1 MSIEYFISDHLYFLG
16 TVLTYMEYLNYVGY
30 LVLAAGGFFI
40 GYFVFQLLVKTKANR
55 AAEKADKIINEAKIK
70 EKDLL
75 LKAQDKAL
83 KIIEESKSE
92 EAKRRNEINQLQ
104 KRLEQR
110 ETAFSQKLLD
120 LQDKQQKLY
129 DKVNEVQE
137 IKEKI
142 KSIREEQAAKLEE
155 ISGLNK
161 ETAKEIL
168 LKSVEEKCAE
178 DLMVRLKKLE
188 GEAEEVINDKAK
200 DMLALSM
207 QRMVSNYT
215 VELTTTT
222 VDLPNDEM
230 KGRIIGREGRN
241 IKAIE
246 QMTGVEI
253 IVDDTPNAITIS
265 GFSLIR
271 RHIAKKTL
279 NYLIKDGRIHPT
291 KIEEA
296 VENAKKDI
304 AIDIKKAGEE
314 ALYEVGVAGFDPKL
328 VQILGRLKYR
338 TSYGQNA
345 LRHSIEVAHLSAM
358 LAEELGADVT
368 LAKKGGLLHDIGK
381 AVDHEVQGN
390 HTEIGRDIAK
400 KFNLPAEIIA
410 PIETH
415 HDDKPAS
422 LISVIVKVAD
432 AISSARPGARSDSY
446 ENYLQRLEELEKIAT
461 SFEGIEKAF
470 AIQAGREV
478 RVFVEP
484 EEIDDLQAH
493 NLARD
498 IAKKIENELKYP
510 GEIKVNVIREMRVT
524 EYAR

>member
-1 MSIEYFISDHLYFLG
+1 
-16 TVLTYMEYLNYVGY
+16 
-30 LVLAAGGFFI
+30 
-40 GYFVFQLLVKTKANR
+40 
-55 AAEKADKIINEAKIK
+55 
-70 EKDLL
+70 
-75 LKAQDKAL
+75 
-83 KIIEESKSE
+83 
-92 EAKRRNEINQLQ
+92 
-104 KRLEQR
+104 
-110 ETAFSQKLLD
+110 
-120 LQDKQQKLY
+120 
-129 DKVNEVQE
+129 
-137 IKEKI
+137 
-142 KSIREEQAAKLEE
+142 LEE
-155 ISGLNK
+155 ISKLSVD
-161 ETAKEIL
+161 EAKEIL
-168 LKSVEEKCAE
+168 LKKIEEKNAE
-178 DLMVRLKKLE
+178 DLMIRIKKLE
-188 GEAEEVINDKAK
+188 NDSEDKINEKAK
-200 DMLALSM
+200 DMMALAM

-253 IVDDTPNAITIS
+253 IVDDMPNAITVS

-279 NYLIKDGRIHPT
+279 DYLIKDGRIHPT
-291 KIEEA
+291 KIEDA

-314 ALYEVGVAGFDPKL
+314 AMYEVGVTGFDPKL

-368 LAKKGGLLHDIGK
+368 IAKKGGLLHDIGK

-415 HDDKPAS
+415 HDDQPAS

-432 AISSARPGARSDSY
+432 AISSARPGARNDNY
-446 ENYLQRLEELEKIAT
+446 ENYLQRLEELEKIALA
-461 SFEGIEKAF
+461 FDGIDKAY

-478 RVFVEP
+478 RVFVQP
-484 EEIDDLQAH
+484 EMVDDLQAH

-510 GEIKVNVIREMRVT
+510 GEIKVNIIREMRVT

>member
-1 MSIEYFISDHLYFLG
+1 
-16 TVLTYMEYLNYVGY
+16 MEYLNYVSY
-30 LVLAAGGFFI
+30 VVLITGGFFI
-40 GYFVFQLLVKTKANR
+40 GYLFYKKSANSKISN
-55 AAEKADKIINEAKIK
+55 ATDKADRLINEAKAK

-83 KIIEESKSE
+83 KIIEESKRE
-92 EAKRRNEINQLQ
+92 EADRRNEINGLQ

-110 ETAFSQKLLD
+110 ENSFSQKLLD
-120 LQDKQQKLY
+120 LQEKQQKLF

-137 IKEKI
+137 IKERI
-142 KSIREEQAAKLEE
+142 KNIKLEQE
-155 ISGLNK
+155 EKLASISGLSQD
-161 ETAKEIL
+161 EAKDIL
-168 LKSVEEKCAE
+168 LKKIEENSSE
-178 DLMVRLKKLE
+178 DLMVRINKLE
-188 GEAEEVINDKAK
+188 NNAEEALGEKAK
-200 DMLALSM
+200 NIMALAM

-246 QMTGVEI
+246 NMTGVEI
-253 IVDDTPNAITIS
+253 IVDDTPNAITVS

-279 NYLIKDGRIHPT
+279 DYLIKDGRIHPT
-291 KIEEA
+291 KIEDA

-314 ALYEVGVAGFDPKL
+314 AMYEVGVTGFDPKL

-345 LRHSIEVAHLSAM
+345 LKHSIEVAHLAAM

-400 KFNLPAEIIA
+400 KFNLPEEIIA
-410 PIETH
+410 PIATH
-415 HDDKPAS
+415 HDDKPAT

-432 AISSARPGARSDSY
+432 AISSARPGARKDNY
-446 ENYLQRLEELEKIAT
+446 ENYLQRLEELEKIALT
-461 SFEGIEKAF
+461 FEGIEKVY

-478 RVFVEP
+478 RVFVQP
-484 EEIDDLQAH
+484 EQVDDLKAH

>member
-1 MSIEYFISDHLYFLG
+1 
-16 TVLTYMEYLNYVGY
+16 
-30 LVLAAGGFFI
+30 
-40 GYFVFQLLVKTKANR
+40 
-55 AAEKADKIINEAKIK
+55 
-70 EKDLL
+70 
-75 LKAQDKAL
+75 
-83 KIIEESKSE
+83 
-92 EAKRRNEINQLQ
+92 
-104 KRLEQR
+104 LEQR
-110 ETAFSQKLLD
+110 ENAFSQKLLD

-137 IKEKI
+137 IKERI
-142 KSIREEQAAKLEE
+142 KAIKEEQSAKLEQ
-155 ISGLNK
+155 ISKLTQEEG
-161 ETAKEIL
+161 KEIL
-168 LKSVEEKCAE
+168 LKIIEERSAE
-178 DLMVRLKKLE
+178 DLMARINKLE
-188 GEAEEVINDKAK
+188 NFSEDAINEKAR
-200 DMLALSM
+200 DMLALAM

-222 VDLPNDEM
+222 VDLPSDEM

-246 QMTGVEI
+246 SMTGVEI
-253 IVDDTPNAITIS
+253 IVDDTPNAITVS

-279 NYLIKDGRIHPT
+279 DYLIKDGRIHPT
-291 KIEEA
+291 KIEDA

-304 AIDIKKAGEE
+304 ALDIKKAGEE
-314 ALYEVGVAGFDPKL
+314 AMYEVGVTGFDPKL
-328 VQILGRLKYR
+328 VQIIGRLKYR

-345 LRHSIEVAHLSAM
+345 LRHSIEVAHLAAM

-400 KFNLPAEIIA
+400 KFNLPPEIIA

-415 HDDKPAS
+415 HDDQPAT

-432 AISSARPGARSDSY
+432 AISSARPGARNDNY
-446 ENYLQRLEELEKIAT
+446 ENYLQRLEELEKIALT
-461 SFEGIEKAF
+461 FEGIEKVY

-478 RVFVEP
+478 RVFVQP
-484 EEIDDLQAH
+484 DQIDDLKAY

>member
-1 MSIEYFISDHLYFLG
+1 
-16 TVLTYMEYLNYVGY
+16 MEYLNYVLY
-30 LVLAAGGFFI
+30 LFLAVGGFFI
-40 GYFVFQLLVKTKANR
+40 GYLFYKKSAKSKINN
-55 AAEKADKIINEAKIK
+55 AAEKADKLINDAKLK
-70 EKDLL
+70 EKELL

-83 KIIEESKSE
+83 KIIEESKKE
-92 EAKRRNEINQLQ
+92 EATRRNDINQLQ

-110 ETAFSQKLLD
+110 ENAFSQKLLD

-142 KSIREEQAAKLEE
+142 KTIKEEQSAKLEQ
-155 ISGLNK
+155 ISKLTQ
-161 ETAKEIL
+161 EEAKEIL
-168 LKSVEEKCAE
+168 LKNVEERAAE
-178 DLMVRLKKLE
+178 DLLGRIKKLE
-188 GEAEEVINDKAK
+188 NNAEDAINEKAR
-200 DMLALSM
+200 DMLALAM

-246 QMTGVEI
+246 NMTGVEI
-253 IVDDTPNAITIS
+253 IVDDTPNAITVS

-279 NYLIKDGRIHPT
+279 DYLIKDGRIHPT
-291 KIEEA
+291 KIEDA

-304 AIDIKKAGEE
+304 ALDIKKAGEE
-314 ALYEVGVAGFDPKL
+314 AMYEVGVTGFDPKL
-328 VQILGRLKYR
+328 VQIIGRLKYR

-415 HDDKPAS
+415 HEDHPAT
-422 LISVIVKVAD
+422 LVSVIVKVAD
-432 AISSARPGARSDSY
+432 AISSARPGARNDNY
-446 ENYLQRLEELEKIAT
+446 ENYLQRLEELEKIALT
-461 SFEGIEKAF
+461 FEGVEKVY

-478 RVFVEP
+478 RVFVQP
-484 EEIDDLQAH
+484 EQIDDLKSY

-510 GEIKVNVIREMRVT
+510 GEIKVNVIRELRVI

>member
-1 MSIEYFISDHLYFLG
+1 
-16 TVLTYMEYLNYVGY
+16 MEYLSYFLYVI
-30 LVLAAGGFFI
+30 LAAGGFFI
-40 GYFVFQLLVKTKANR
+40 GFVFYKKSAGSKISGATER
-55 AAEKADKIINEAKIK
+55 AEKIINEAKIK

-75 LKAQDKAL
+75 FKAQDKAL
-83 KIIEESKSE
+83 KIIEEAKKE
-92 EAKRRNEINQLQ
+92 ETTRHNEINGLQ

-110 ETAFSQKLLD
+110 ESAFSQKLLD
-120 LQDKQQKLY
+120 LQEKQQKLY
-129 DKVNEVQE
+129 DKVTEVQE

-142 KSIREEQAAKLEE
+142 KTIKEEQGAKLEA
-155 ISGLNK
+155 ISGLSQT
-161 ETAKEIL
+161 EAKDIL
-168 LKSVEEKCAE
+168 LKSIEEKSAE
-178 DLMVRLKKLE
+178 DLMVRVKKLE
-188 GEAEEVINDKAK
+188 NENEDAINEKAK
-200 DMLALSM
+200 DFMALAM
-207 QRMVSNYT
+207 QRLVSNYT

-253 IVDDTPNAITIS
+253 IVDDTPNAITVS

-271 RHIAKKTL
+271 RHIAKKAL
-279 NYLIKDGRIHPT
+279 DYLIKDGRIHPT
-291 KIEEA
+291 KVEEA

-314 ALYEVGVAGFDPKL
+314 AMYEVGVTGFDPKL

-345 LRHSIEVAHLSAM
+345 LRHSIEVAHLAAM

-381 AVDHEVQGN
+381 AVDHEIQGN

-400 KFNLPAEIIA
+400 KFGLSPEIIA

-415 HDDKPAS
+415 HDDKPAT
-422 LISVIVKVAD
+422 LIAVIVKVAD
-432 AISSARPGARSDSY
+432 AISSARPGARNDNY
-446 ENYLQRLEELEKIAT
+446 ENYLQRLEELEKIALT
-461 SFEGIEKAF
+461 FDGIEKVY

-478 RVFVEP
+478 RVFVQP
-484 EEIDDLQAH
+484 EQINDLQAY

-510 GEIKVNVIREMRVT
+510 GEIKVNVIRETRVT

>member
-1 MSIEYFISDHLYFLG
+1 
-16 TVLTYMEYLNYVGY
+16 MEYLIAVILAVG
-30 LVLAAGGFFI
+30 AFFGGTWYRQKKI
-40 GYFVFQLLVKTKANR
+40 SQQASNAQSKA
-55 AAEKADKIINEAKIK
+55 ESILNEAKSK
-70 EKDLL
+70 EKELL

-83 KIIEESKSE
+83 KIIDEAKKEESQ
-92 EAKRRNEINQLQ
+92 RRKEINGLQ
-104 KRLEQR
+104 SRLEQR
-110 ETAFSQKLLD
+110 ENSFSQKLID
-120 LQDKQQKLY
+120 LQEKQQKLY

-137 IKEKI
+137 IKERI
-142 KSIREEQAAKLEE
+142 KAIKEEQLQKLEAVAQM
-155 ISGLNK
+155 SQDD
-161 ETAKEIL
+161 AKNLL
-168 LKSVEEKCAE
+168 LKNVEEKAGE
-178 DLMVRLKKLE
+178 DLLVRIKKLE
-188 GEAEEVINDKAK
+188 NDTSDTLQEKAK
-200 DMLALSM
+200 DIMALAM
-207 QRMVSNYT
+207 QRMVSSYT

-222 VDLPNDEM
+222 IDLPNDEM

-246 QMTGVEI
+246 QLTGVEI
-253 IVDDTPNAITIS
+253 IVDDTPNAITVS

-279 NYLIKDGRIHPT
+279 DYLIKDGRIHPT
-291 KIEEA
+291 KIEDA
-296 VENAKKDI
+296 VEMAKKEL
-304 AIDIKKAGEE
+304 AVDIKKAGEE
-314 ALYEVGVAGFDPKL
+314 AMYEVGVTGFDPKL

-338 TSYGQNA
+338 TSYGQNT
-345 LRHSIEVAHLSAM
+345 LSHSIEVAHLAAM

-415 HDDKPAS
+415 HEDQPS
-422 LISVIVKVAD
+422 GLIAVIVKVAD
-432 AISSARPGARSDSY
+432 AISSARPGARSDSH
-446 ENYLQRLEELEKIAT
+446 ENYIQRLQELEKIAT
-461 SFEGIEKAF
+461 GFDGIERAY

-478 RVFVEP
+478 RVFVKP
-484 EEIDDLQAH
+484 DAIDDLKAH

-498 IAKKIENELKYP
+498 IAKKIETELKYP
-510 GEIKVNVIREMRVT
+510 GEIKINVIRETRVT

>member
-1 MSIEYFISDHLYFLG
+1 
-16 TVLTYMEYLNYVGY
+16 MEYLQYVLY
-30 LVLAAGGFFI
+30 AVVLAGGFFI
-40 GYFVFQLLVKTKANR
+40 GYLYYKKSASVKISSAADK
-55 AAEKADKIINEAKIK
+55 AEKIIGDAKLK

-83 KIIEESKSE
+83 KIIEESKKE
-92 EAKRRNEINQLQ
+92 EALRRNDINNLQ

-110 ETAFSQKLLD
+110 ENSFSQKLLD

-137 IKEKI
+137 IKERI
-142 KSIREEQAAKLEE
+142 KNIKVEQETKLEQ
-155 ISGLNK
+155 ISRLTQA
-161 ETAKEIL
+161 EAKDIL
-168 LKSVEEKCAE
+168 LKSIEEKSAE
-178 DLMVRLKKLE
+178 DLMVRVKKLE
-188 GEAEEVINDKAK
+188 NDAEDSLGEKAK
-200 DMLALSM
+200 DIMALAM

-230 KGRIIGREGRN
+230 KGRVIGREGRN

-253 IVDDTPNAITIS
+253 IVDDTPIAITVS

-279 NYLIKDGRIHPT
+279 DYLIKDGRIHPT

-296 VENAKKDI
+296 VESAKKDI
-304 AIDIKKAGEE
+304 ALDIKKAGEE
-314 ALYEVGVAGFDPKL
+314 ALYEVGVTGFDPKL
-328 VQILGRLKYR
+328 VQIIGRLKYR

-400 KFNLPAEIIA
+400 KFHLPAEIIA

-415 HDDKPAS
+415 HDDKPAG

-432 AISSARPGARSDSY
+432 AISSARPGARNDNY

-478 RVFVEP
+478 RVFVQP
-484 EEIDDLQAH
+484 DKIDDFKAY

-498 IAKKIENELKYP
+498 IAKKIETELKYP

>member
-1 MSIEYFISDHLYFLG
+1 MS
-16 TVLTYMEYLNYVGY
+16 
-30 LVLAAGGFFI
+30 
-40 GYFVFQLLVKTKANR
+40 
-55 AAEKADKIINEAKIK
+55 
-70 EKDLL
+70 
-75 LKAQDKAL
+75 
-83 KIIEESKSE
+83 IEESKKE
-92 EAKRRNEINQLQ
+92 EAARRNEINNLQ

-110 ETAFSQKLLD
+110 ENSFSQKLLD
-120 LQDKQQKLY
+120 LQEKQQKLY
-129 DKVNEVQE
+129 DKVTEVQE

-142 KSIREEQAAKLEE
+142 KTIKEEQEQKLEE
-155 ISGLNK
+155 L
-161 ETAKEIL
+161 AKLSKDDAKNIL
-168 LKSVEEKCAE
+168 LKNIEDKCAE
-178 DLMVRLKKLE
+178 DLMVRINKLE
-188 GEAEEVINDKAK
+188 NDSEDAINEKAK
-200 DMLALSM
+200 DFLALAM
-207 QRMVSNYT
+207 QRMVSAYT

-253 IVDDTPNAITIS
+253 IVDDMPNAITVS

-279 NYLIKDGRIHPT
+279 DYLIKDGRIHPT

-314 ALYEVGVAGFDPKL
+314 AMYEVGITGFDPKL
-328 VQILGRLKYR
+328 VQIIGRLKYR

-345 LRHSIEVAHLSAM
+345 LRHSVEVAHLSAM
-358 LAEELGADVT
+358 LAEQLGADVT

-390 HTEIGRDIAK
+390 HTEIGRDIAR
-400 KFNLPAEIIA
+400 KFNLPPEIIA

-415 HDDKPAS
+415 HEDKPAT

-432 AISSARPGARSDSY
+432 AISSARPGARSDNY
-446 ENYLQRLEELEKIAT
+446 ENYIHRLEELEKIAT
-461 SFEGIEKAF
+461 SFEGIDKAY

-478 RVFVEP
+478 RVFVQP
-484 EEIDDLQAH
+484 EMITDLQAH
-493 NLARD
+493 ELARD
-498 IAKKIENELKYP
+498 IAKKIETELKYP

-524 EYAR
+524 EFAR

>member
-1 MSIEYFISDHLYFLG
+1 MNYFLYA
-16 TVLTYMEYLNYVGY
+16 LSL
-30 LVLAAGGFFI
+30 AGGFFI
-40 GYFVFQLLVKTKANR
+40 GFSLYKKISHQRING
-55 AAEKADKIINEAKIK
+55 AENKSEKIINDAKIK
-70 EKDLL
+70 EKELL

-83 KIIEESKSE
+83 TIIDESKKE
-92 EAKRRNEINQLQ
+92 EAKRRQEINNLQ
-104 KRLEQR
+104 NRLEQR
-110 ETAFSQKLLD
+110 ESDFSQKLID
-120 LQDKQQKLY
+120 LQEKQQKLY

-142 KSIREEQAAKLEE
+142 KTIQEEQLLKLQEVAAL
-155 ISGLNK
+155 SQDQ
-161 ETAKEIL
+161 AKEIL
-168 LKSVEEKCAE
+168 LQKISNQCSD
-178 DLMVRLKKLE
+178 DLNVRLKKMENDGDDAL
-188 GEAEEVINDKAK
+188 ADKAK
-200 DMLALSM
+200 DIMALAM

-241 IKAIE
+241 IKSIE
-246 QMTGVEI
+246 QMTGTEI

-279 NYLIKDGRIHPT
+279 DYLIKDGRIHPT
-291 KIEEA
+291 KIEDA
-296 VENAKKDI
+296 VEQAKKEI

-314 ALYEVGVAGFDPKL
+314 AMYEVGVTGFDPKL
-328 VQILGRLKYR
+328 IQILGRLKYR
-338 TSYGQNA
+338 TSYGQNV
-345 LRHSIEVAHLSAM
+345 LRHSVEVAHLSAII
-358 LAEELGADVT
+358 AEELNVDVT

-400 KFNLPAEIIA
+400 KFNLPQEIID
-410 PIETH
+410 PIATH
-415 HDDKPAS
+415 HDDRPAS

-432 AISSARPGARSDSY
+432 AISSARPGARSDNY
-446 ENYLQRLEELEKIAT
+446 ENYIQRLEELEKIAT
-461 SFEGIEKAF
+461 SFDGIDKAY

-478 RVFVEP
+478 RVFVRS
-484 EEIDDLQAH
+484 EEVDDLKTH
-493 NLARD
+493 DLARE

-510 GEIKVNVIREMRVT
+510 GEIKISVIRETRIT

>member
-1 MSIEYFISDHLYFLG
+1 
-16 TVLTYMEYLNYVGY
+16 MEYLNYVLY
-30 LVLAAGGFFI
+30 AVLTVGGFFV
-40 GYFVFQLLVKTKANR
+40 GYLFYKNSASSKISN
-55 AAEKADKIINEAKIK
+55 AAEKAEKLINEAKLK

-83 KIIEESKSE
+83 KIIEESKKE
-92 EAKRRNEINQLQ
+92 EISRRNEINNLQ

-110 ETAFSQKLLD
+110 ETSFSQKLLD
-120 LQDKQQKLY
+120 LQEKQQKLY

-142 KSIREEQAAKLEE
+142 KTIKEEQEAKLEKM
-155 ISGLNK
+155 SGLSQA
-161 ETAKEIL
+161 EAKEIL
-168 LKSVEEKCAE
+168 LKSVEEKSTE
-178 DLMVRLKKLE
+178 DLMVRVNKMANY
-188 GEAEEVINDKAK
+188 AEDTINEKAR
-200 DMLALSM
+200 DLLALAM
-207 QRMVSNYT
+207 QRMVSAYT

-222 VDLPNDEM
+222 IDLPNDEM

-246 QMTGVEI
+246 NMTGVEI
-253 IVDDTPNAITIS
+253 IVDDTPNAITVS

-271 RHIAKKTL
+271 RHIAKKVL
-279 NYLIKDGRIHPT
+279 DYLIKDGRIHPT
-291 KIEEA
+291 KIEDA
-296 VENAKKDI
+296 VENAKKEI
-304 AIDIKKAGEE
+304 SLDIKKAGEE
-314 ALYEVGVAGFDPKL
+314 AMYEVGVTGFDPKL

-345 LRHSIEVAHLSAM
+345 LRHSVEVAHLAGM

-368 LAKKGGLLHDIGK
+368 IAKKGGLLHDIGK

-400 KFNLPAEIIA
+400 KFNLPAEIIM
-410 PIETH
+410 PIESH
-415 HDDKPAS
+415 HEDKPAS

-432 AISSARPGARSDSY
+432 AISSARPGARSDNY
-446 ENYLQRLEELEKIAT
+446 ENYLHRLEELEKIALT
-461 SFEGIEKAF
+461 FEGIEKVY

-478 RVFVEP
+478 RVFVQP
-484 EEIDDLQAH
+484 EMIDDFKAH

-510 GEIKVNVIREMRVT
+510 GEIKINVIREMRAT